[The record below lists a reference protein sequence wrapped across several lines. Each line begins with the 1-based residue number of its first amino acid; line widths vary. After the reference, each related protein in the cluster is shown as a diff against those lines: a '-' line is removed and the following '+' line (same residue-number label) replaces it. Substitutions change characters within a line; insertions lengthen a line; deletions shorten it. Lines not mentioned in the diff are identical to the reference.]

1 MKVKFIKKVDGEMKL
16 YSNVL
21 DIIYCH
27 TKEQADELL
36 DFYLNKGY
44 KVGVSTVEIDTGT
57 LGKCV
62 VKKIDIYKN

>member
-1 MKVKFIKKVDGEMKL
+1 MQL

-27 TKEQADELL
+27 TEEQAETLYG
-36 DFYLNKGY
+36 FYVEKGY
-44 KVGVSTVEIDTGT
+44 KVGVSTVEIVTGT

-62 VKKIDIYKN
+62 VKKLDIYKN

>member
-1 MKVKFIKKVDGEMKL
+1 M
-16 YSNVL
+16 L

-27 TKEQADELL
+27 TQEQADELY
-36 DFYLNKGY
+36 DFYVKKGHT
-44 KVGVSTVEIDTGT
+44 VGVSTVEIDTGT

>member
-1 MKVKFIKKVDGEMKL
+1 MIKFEFYRKVSDGMKL

-27 TKEQADELL
+27 TQEQADELY
-36 DFYLNKGY
+36 DFYVKKGY

-62 VKKIDIYKN
+62 VKKIDIYK